1 MQKKMGH
8 TPKLILKL
16 EGQYWQ
22 LAQNKTETAQEFQ
35 ALAPPLQRMMLGAF
49 SALLL
54 KIDRAAI
61 YFFAAEK
68 EGPSAS
74 YHCLEEQ
81 DELLR
86 LKIQPLDEKQK
97 AREIELS
104 CTNDYLKIVGLLPAQ
119 AALFYEKADWK
130 SYSQEEQA
138 AYEAQMQKIVDQF
151 GQDMRQQIQQQHQ
164 TKEKL

>member
-8 TPKLILKL
+8 TPKMILNL
-16 EGQYWQ
+16 EGQYWK
-22 LAQNKTETAQEFQ
+22 LAEKETQDTTAFQ
-35 ALAPPLQRMMLGAF
+35 ALAAPLQRMMLGAF

-54 KIDRAAI
+54 KIDRAGI

-81 DELLR
+81 EEQLK

-104 CTNDYLKIVGLLPAQ
+104 WENDYLKIVGLLPAE
-119 AALFYEKADWK
+119 AALFYEQADWQ
-130 SYSQEEQA
+130 SYTEEEQA

-164 TKEKL
+164 TREKL